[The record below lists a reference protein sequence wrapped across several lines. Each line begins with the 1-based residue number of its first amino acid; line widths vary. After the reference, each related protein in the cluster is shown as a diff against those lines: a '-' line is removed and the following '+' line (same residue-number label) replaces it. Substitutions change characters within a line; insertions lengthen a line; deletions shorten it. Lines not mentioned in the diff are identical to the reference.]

1 MYMEDLEK
9 RMYEAN
15 KRSLQALKAQ
25 REMEVENGTLK
36 EYIVDLKE
44 KIAVYV
50 PVKTDPVDVKVAE
63 YFNNFPERS
72 RIKLMF
78 LRESNGIYHYGSKRI
93 NVRVEKDKILIRVGG
108 GYLSIDE
115 FIDQHQPVELE
126 KIERKDPLRRFSE
139 RMLV

>member
-1 MYMEDLEK
+1 MEDLEK

-15 KRSLQALKAQ
+15 KRSLEALKAQ

-44 KIAVYV
+44 KIAIYV
-50 PVKTDPVDVKVAE
+50 PIKTDPVDVKVAE

-115 FIDQHQPVELE
+115 FID
-126 KIERKDPLRRFSE
+126 
-139 RMLV
+139 